1 MAGAFPEETSR
12 SRSLPRYRSREI
24 ATVEATEHTNGSGD
38 WASNAEAGGYRQGPS
53 QRPNVTAGPD
63 PGYQYPPLPAALPM
77 PRNDA
82 GVPPLTTSALD
93 TQMGGITL
101 EDKSVQGGATAF
113 PDQTGEELA
122 ALAEYPYSVYNHG
135 TWTAA
140 DDRTLIMARSRGQ
153 NWADLQRA
161 YFPTKTANACRKRYE
176 RLVERRGIH
185 DYSARKLEM
194 VANEYMNMRK
204 EIWSGLAERVGMKW
218 EVVESLCMSAGL
230 RTIQS
235 NARSY
240 TNRSRRDNRIS
251 QKTRE
256 AQAEAAA
263 AGPLSSAV
271 PAAGPIGTGFGV
283 AFARKVT
290 GNPELSTTGSS
301 PGHNTSTSHNPPRS
315 NAGIMPPP
323 PLIPPNLNHASL
335 PGSLPR
341 GQQVPFDGYLNGR
354 SQPESG
360 QSREPQPPVPGRGQ
374 DWVSP
379 TFRGP
384 V

>member
-1 MAGAFPEETSR
+1 
-12 SRSLPRYRSREI
+12 
-24 ATVEATEHTNGSGD
+24 
-38 WASNAEAGGYRQGPS
+38 
-53 QRPNVTAGPD
+53 
-63 PGYQYPPLPAALPM
+63 M

-101 EDKSVQGGATAF
+101 EDKSVQGGATAI
-113 PDQTGEELA
+113 PDQTGEEVA

-218 EVVESLCMSAGL
+218 EVVESLVTH
-230 RTIQS
+230 R
-235 NARSY
+235 RSF
-240 TNRSRRDNRIS
+240 RC
-251 QKTRE
+251 
-256 AQAEAAA
+256 
-263 AGPLSSAV
+263 
-271 PAAGPIGTGFGV
+271 
-283 AFARKVT
+283 
-290 GNPELSTTGSS
+290 
-301 PGHNTSTSHNPPRS
+301 
-315 NAGIMPPP
+315 
-323 PLIPPNLNHASL
+323 
-335 PGSLPR
+335 
-341 GQQVPFDGYLNGR
+341 
-354 SQPESG
+354 
-360 QSREPQPPVPGRGQ
+360 
-374 DWVSP
+374 VSP
-379 TFRGP
+379 DREND
-384 V
+384 VC